1 MQHCAVDF
9 FYNLICRKF
18 ASKFIFYETKNA
30 EREKPS
36 DHCQKKHFFVEKNKI
51 KNGRENNIKKTVSK
65 NTSRCSRADQKTARS
80 GTHII
85 FKKIKI
91 KLPVI

>member
-1 MQHCAVDF
+1 MKRKMQKEK
-9 FYNLICRKF
+9 NLQI
-18 ASKFIFYETKNA
+18 I
-30 EREKPS
+30 
-36 DHCQKKHFFVEKNKI
+36 QKKHFFVEKNKI

-85 FKKIKI
+85 
-91 KLPVI
+91 